1 MKKQPAIV
9 IRIPEPCGERW
20 EEMQPSGCGRFCAQ
34 CQKTLIDFSILTD
47 GEIATLL
54 LKHSGQSLCGNFLST
69 QLERPIQAPDLPKTS
84 TLKSRAAAALLFL
97 ASGTASLNL
106 WGQGKAGTTQ
116 SSKEQAP
123 QITARPI
130 RIRGS
135 IRDARDQAPLLRMA
149 ITIEG
154 AGTQYSDR
162 KGRFAFTLPADFA
175 GKKIVIWAAYRPL
188 STPEAAGT
196 ALLAETLQLEPGRSH
211 YTVQLFRYPAET
223 IRLDQDHKS
232 EVVATIRTT
241 TLGVPQMFTPQPRIK
256 AGLWRRFTG
265 IFKSKKKS

>member
-1 MKKQPAIV
+1 M

-20 EEMQPSGCGRFCAQ
+20 EEMQPNGCGRFCAQ
-34 CQKTLIDFSILTD
+34 CQKTLIDFSVLTD
-47 GEIATLL
+47 GEIANLL
-54 LKHSGQSLCGNFLST
+54 QKNAGQALCGNFLST
-69 QLERPIQAPDLPKTS
+69 QLDRPIPASDLPKAS
-84 TLKSRAAAALLFL
+84 TLKSKAAAVLLFL

-116 SSKEQAP
+116 TTGEQAP
-123 QITARPI
+123 QTGARPI

-162 KGRFAFTLPADFA
+162 KGRFNFTLPVDFA
-175 GKKIVIWAAYRPL
+175 GKTITIRAAYRPL
-188 STPEAAGT
+188 SSPEAAGT
-196 ALLAETLQLEPGRSH
+196 ALLEETVVLEPGRNH

-223 IRLDQDHKS
+223 IQLDR
-232 EVVATIRTT
+232 EPGNEITT
-241 TLGVPQMFTPQPRIK
+241 TTRYITKGVLEPIVVHRPPK
-256 AGLWRRFTG
+256 EGLWHRFKRT
-265 IFKSKKKS
+265 FKSKPKH